1 MRHQLTGV
9 LLWLLPLGA
18 LAQPSS
24 KVLVAAGREV
34 TVQVLIPGTLECI
47 GGTPTG
53 NPLGPLCSPGTK
65 RILLKDR
72 KSINQYQEI
81 TGSAA
86 TLIVG
91 SNVTITSC
99 NLDENYHGQCGGHFE
114 WTVPAA
120 GGRWEGVWGGE
131 FDMMTGNIRYSA
143 TGIGH
148 GGQLEK
154 MRMQYEGAYTGPG
167 PGFFIV
173 NLRDLFERR

>member
-1 MRHQLTGV
+1 MRHPFMRV
-9 LLWLLPLGA
+9 WLWLVPLGV

-34 TVQVLIPGTLECI
+34 TVQVLNPGTLECI

-53 NPLGPLCSPGTK
+53 NPQGPLCSPGTK

-72 KSINQYQEI
+72 KSVNQYQEI

-86 TLIVG
+86 TLIQG
-91 SNVTITSC
+91 SNVTITNC
-99 NLDENYHGQCGGHFE
+99 NLDENYQGQCGGRFE

-120 GGRWEGVWGGE
+120 AGRWEGFWGGE
-131 FDMMTGNIRYSA
+131 FDMATGNIRYSA

-148 GGQLEK
+148 RGQLEK
-154 MRMQYEGAYTGPG
+154 MHMQYEAAYTGPG
-167 PGFFIV
+167 PGFSIL
-173 NLRDLFERR
+173 NLRAL